1 MELRR
6 SCSKKRLRIIKRL
19 SLASPIATAEKKD
32 KKKPDKNTAKKTK
45 RRPINDNQENITSL
59 RKHLSDQNIL
69 KRYQSRKDK
78 ITTFNHMAIQDR
90 NLFYC
95 INQNVLE
102 ELLMI
107 RTNVLP
113 KINHFRSL
121 RFFKTLPGVRP
132 LQEINSIDSL
142 KRKNLDNKRATS
154 TPKSR
159 NDIIYEFSDTS
170 DHSGATDDDSIP
182 SESQSPSPSR
192 RSLQENLE
200 RSSSVSRISE
210 PGQNNEF
217 HHQFSFE
224 TRKRQRYLS
233 HRRLPREEH
242 SPRRS
247 PKRRRSTSR
256 EPLFEGE
263 PSPRRSSERRRS
275 ESRELLSEG
284 EPSLQRSPKRRR
296 STSRE
301 PLLEG
306 EPSPRRS
313 LERRRSTSREPL
325 LEGEPSPRRSSERRR
340 STSRKP
346 LFEGEPSPRRSLER
360 RRPPPRELLSEGKPS
375 PRRSL
380 ERRRP
385 PPREPLSE
393 GRLSPRRSLERR
405 RPPPREPL
413 SEGEA
418 SLRRS
423 PKRRRPPPH
432 NELDFNKED
441 GDVNEDV
448 HIMRKDLRSDLKSFR
463 RVILLDMKKY
473 SKNILKKRHNRS
485 TGMVEFFEGVFLEQK
500 WLLKA
505 ATARKMSLRANHVMR
520 AYWSRSKRMNLYAK
534 NPKGLRNAIEVQSK
548 EYQDLIDIFNALPKI
563 NSVRRNKKQKPD
575 INKYKWVRT
584 FLKNDRFQ
592 QRHGKKT
599 RPRKN
604 TIKRAQSV

>member
-78 ITTFNHMAIQDR
+78 ITTFNHMAIQDPKKC
-90 NLFYC
+90 LKPVQTQIYAG
-95 INQNVLE
+95 QKP
-102 ELLMI
+102 LL
-107 RTNVLP
+107 LY
-113 KINHFRSL
+113 KSKCAGGAF
-121 RFFKTLPGVRP
+121 
-132 LQEINSIDSL
+132 DD
-142 KRKNLDNKRATS
+142 KNK
-154 TPKSR
+154 
-159 NDIIYEFSDTS
+159 YTS

-380 ERRRP
+380 ER
-385 PPREPLSE
+385 
-393 GRLSPRRSLERR
+393 
-405 RPPPREPL
+405 
-413 SEGEA
+413 
-418 SLRRS
+418 
-423 PKRRRPPPH
+423 
-432 NELDFNKED
+432 
-441 GDVNEDV
+441 
-448 HIMRKDLRSDLKSFR
+448 
-463 RVILLDMKKY
+463 
-473 SKNILKKRHNRS
+473 
-485 TGMVEFFEGVFLEQK
+485 
-500 WLLKA
+500 
-505 ATARKMSLRANHVMR
+505 
-520 AYWSRSKRMNLYAK
+520 
-534 NPKGLRNAIEVQSK
+534 
-548 EYQDLIDIFNALPKI
+548 
-563 NSVRRNKKQKPD
+563 
-575 INKYKWVRT
+575 
-584 FLKNDRFQ
+584 
-592 QRHGKKT
+592 
-599 RPRKN
+599 
-604 TIKRAQSV
+604 